1 MRKPCI
7 IATIGLVIASPAFA
21 QSARAA
27 QVQHRAQWQDRA
39 TSHDV
44 YSGDRYLGRDPDP
57 NVRFD
62 LLRQQNWRKG
72 G

>member
-1 MRKPCI
+1 MRICI
-7 IATIGLVIASPAFA
+7 CIMAAVAVVVCSLA
-21 QSARAA
+21 QSAEA
-27 QVQHRAQWQDRA
+27 QARHPRQWQDRPQ
-39 TSHDV
+39 SQDV